1 MRCHALTG
9 CCQSASAALPAPP
22 PQQPAGLERPNVL
35 LALPAAAVML
45 TRRWA
50 SLRPHR
56 SLGAAAP
63 AALPCCCGGG
73 RWQGSA
79 ERRSSGGGS
88 AAALSGLAAPK
99 LSTNLSCGLVG
110 LPNVGKSTIFNAL
123 TRMQVPAENYPF
135 CTIDPHVGMVEVPDA
150 RIDSLRELSQS
161 KKAVPAAMQ
170 FVDIAGL
177 VKGASEGAGMGNA
190 FLQNI
195 RDVDAILH
203 LVRCFDSP
211 DVVRADG
218 EIDTIVD
225 PAGDAGVIDT
235 ELLLSDLQTMERA
248 LAKLKRRSDPVL
260 ASTLEQTLAALQ
272 VFARKRVGFTFL
284 FHFL

>member
-1 MRCHALTG
+1 M
-9 CCQSASAALPAPP
+9 
-22 PQQPAGLERPNVL
+22 
-35 LALPAAAVML
+35 LA
-45 TRRWA
+45 RRWA
-50 SLRPHR
+50 AGVGP
-56 SLGAAAP
+56 
-63 AALPCCCGGG
+63 
-73 RWQGSA
+73 Q
-79 ERRSSGGGS
+79 RRSGSGAGVAS
-88 AAALSGLAAPK
+88 LQDPQRCPCRHKAGLAAPK

-123 TRMQVPAENYPF
+123 TRMAVPAENYPF
-135 CTIDPHVGMVEVPDA
+135 CTIDPHVGMVEVPDL
-150 RIDSLRELSQS
+150 RIESLRVLSSS

-218 EIDTIVD
+218 EIEANLID
-225 PAGDAGVIDT
+225 PAGDAFVIDT
-235 ELLLSDLQTMERA
+235 ELLLADLQTVERA
-248 LAKLKRRSDPVL
+248 LAKLKRKADPAL
-260 ASTLEQTLAALQ
+260 AAILEETLEALEAGTPVRHLALEPEAALTLRPYNLLT
-272 VFARKRVGFTFL
+272 AKPLLYLTNVGLGDELDPSEVSKNDKFCIKNEEFCIKNEKL
-284 FHFL
+284 CI

>member
-1 MRCHALTG
+1 M
-9 CCQSASAALPAPP
+9 
-22 PQQPAGLERPNVL
+22 L

-284 FHFL
+284 CHFL

>member
-1 MRCHALTG
+1 MYKRRG
-9 CCQSASAALPAPP
+9 
-22 PQQPAGLERPNVL
+22 NV
-35 LALPAAAVML
+35 
-45 TRRWA
+45 
-50 SLRPHR
+50 
-56 SLGAAAP
+56 
-63 AALPCCCGGG
+63 
-73 RWQGSA
+73 
-79 ERRSSGGGS
+79 
-88 AAALSGLAAPK
+88 
-99 LSTNLSCGLVG
+99 
-110 LPNVGKSTIFNAL
+110 
-123 TRMQVPAENYPF
+123 
-135 CTIDPHVGMVEVPDA
+135 
-150 RIDSLRELSQS
+150 
-161 KKAVPAAMQ
+161 
-170 FVDIAGL
+170 
-177 VKGASEGAGMGNA
+177 

-284 FHFL
+284 CHFL